1 MGFINKIFG
10 THSQHELKRIKPIV
24 DKILGMR
31 EQWVALSDEE
41 LQHKTVEF
49 KERLAKGETLDDI
62 LPEAFATVREA
73 SRRALGEEHY
83 TVQLTGGIVLHQGRF
98 AELRTGAGQTKVAE
112 HPYSL
117 NALAGEGGNVITAK
131 E

>member
-62 LPEAFATVREA
+62 LPEAFATVRGLQKSVGRGALSGSADGRYRTA
-73 SRRALGEEHY
+73 SGTYRRDEDW
-83 TVQLTGGIVLHQGRF
+83 
-98 AELRTGAGQTKVAE
+98 
-112 HPYSL
+112 
-117 NALAGEGGNVITAK
+117 
-131 E
+131 

>member
-62 LPEAFATVREA
+62 LPEPSLQFVRPP
-73 SRRALGEEHY
+73 EECWARS
-83 TVQLTGGIVLHQGRF
+83 IIRF
-98 AELRTGAGQTKVAE
+98 
-112 HPYSL
+112 S
-117 NALAGEGGNVITAK
+117 
-131 E
+131 

>member
-73 SRRALGEEHY
+73 SRRVLGVEHY
-83 TVQLTGGIVLHQGRF
+83 PVQLTGGIVLHQGRI
-98 AELRTGAGQTKVAE
+98 AEMRTG
-112 HPYSL
+112 
-117 NALAGEGGNVITAK
+117 
-131 E
+131 